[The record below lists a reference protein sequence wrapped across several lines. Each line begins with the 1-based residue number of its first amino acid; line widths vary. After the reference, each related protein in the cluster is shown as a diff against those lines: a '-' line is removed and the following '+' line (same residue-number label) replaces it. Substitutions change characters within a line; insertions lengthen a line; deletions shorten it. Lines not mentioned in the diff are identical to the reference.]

1 MVEKIIINCA
11 TIGLVPRRYFGLEK
25 PHDPLAQ
32 TELSKSI
39 QHDSLINW
47 EQEMEKFN
55 ADFLITDE
63 NVMPKIAR
71 TRLMIPEL
79 SVAVAAMVS
88 QSGLENPV
96 AERILLDMLLVSVT
110 MMEWSPIN
118 YQLALQQ
125 ILSFLKILSTNGNAQ
140 PWGII
145 NMPLS
150 LLVELRNLLSSHPDT
165 ALLGENVVALSEQY
179 FHDPYLL
186 WLIGTGKAPLTRQ
199 IVVSNPLSA
208 LVTAE
213 LGRLRKVN
221 TAHATSDWLYPTRKL
236 LEFFSQRAQLLAKS
250 PKLR

>member
-1 MVEKIIINCA
+1 
-11 TIGLVPRRYFGLEK
+11 VPRRYFGFSK
-25 PHDPLAQ
+25 PRDPLAQ
-32 TELSKSI
+32 TELSISV

-55 ADFLITDE
+55 AEFLITDE

-96 AERILLDMLLVSVT
+96 AERILLDMLLVSVAMT
-110 MMEWSPIN
+110 EWTQIN
-118 YQLALQQ
+118 YQLAQQQ
-125 ILSFLKILSTNGNAQ
+125 ILAFLKIASTNGNAQ
-140 PWGII
+140 PWGVI

-150 LLVELRNLLSSHPDT
+150 LLVELRNLLSSRPDT
-165 ALLGENVVALSEQY
+165 SLLGENMVTLSEQY

-186 WLIGTGKAPLTRQ
+186 WIIGTSKAPLTRQ
-199 IVVSNPLSA
+199 IAVNNPLSA
-208 LVTAE
+208 IVAAE

-221 TAHATSDWLYPTRKL
+221 TAHATLDWLYPTRKL
-236 LEFFSQRAQLLAKS
+236 LELFSQRAQLLAKS